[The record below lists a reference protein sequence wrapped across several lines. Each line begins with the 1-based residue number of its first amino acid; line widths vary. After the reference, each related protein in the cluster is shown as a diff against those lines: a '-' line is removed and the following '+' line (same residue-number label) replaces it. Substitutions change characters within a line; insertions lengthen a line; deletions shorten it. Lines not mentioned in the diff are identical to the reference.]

1 MAEDNALI
9 SRAKSGDEQAFTD
22 LMRAYYGFVYRIVV
36 EIVNNPHDAEEVVQ
50 DTFLNVYRG
59 LAQYEE
65 RTKFRSWLAK
75 IARNRALNWQRE
87 HRTNTVSI
95 NEVGE
100 GALQYADSADEHLI
114 RDEQIEL
121 IRRAMG
127 TLSQKDRDIARAY
140 YLDGASYAELIRTH
154 GLSYTAISFRLSR
167 AKRTLAKRLQ
177 YLLNVAFVP
186 PVISLKKI
194 SLGGLTAMKIGTAP
208 KITVGAIAI
217 IALVFIGLH
226 QLKSPEENLS
236 LSERVVESMPNESIH
251 SVAQT
256 DNARK
261 STAVTSLSED
271 KPQISTEEM
280 EQIEDFFAQLEADD
294 TQSNTGQLAEAEF
307 RQDADERV
315 ADNAAALTE
324 ITEQSAE
331 EVMNAFLEAF
341 RILDRDAIR
350 PLLTAEMRKRTD
362 FLAPVEFSVEITEI
376 RVEERD
382 GTEGVEHL
390 GRVEDEEEARHQLEQ
405 LMLEPVL
412 KMVSQAEVVSS
423 GHVGSEFHFRLGMPA
438 PEMPV
443 PNKEAVIETEMPP
456 PPETLVKMHKEDD
469 TWLIYDHETLD

>member
-100 GALQYADSADEHLI
+100 GALQYADSPDEQLI

-127 TLSQKDRDIARAY
+127 TLTQKDRDIARAY
-140 YLDGASYAELIRTH
+140 YLDGASYDELIRTH
-154 GLSYTAISFRLSR
+154 GLSYQAISFRLSR

-177 YLLNVAFVP
+177 YLLTGAFVP
-186 PVISLKKI
+186 PTTTLKKI
-194 SLGGLTAMKIGTAP
+194 ISGGFTPMKIGTTP
-208 KITVGAIAI
+208 KVAVGIVAI
-217 IALVFIGLH
+217 IALAFFGSR
-226 QLKSPEENLS
+226 QLLSPEKDS
-236 LSERVVESMPNESIH
+236 PP
-251 SVAQT
+251 SVGVTASTPGKSAQT
-256 DNARK
+256 TAEIDAIRK
-261 STAVTSLSED
+261 NVAGTPLRED
-271 KPQISTEEM
+271 KPQISAEEM
-280 EQIEDFFAQLEADD
+280 EQIEGFFAQMDEIDTQTEAD
-294 TQSNTGQLAEAEF
+294 TPQLA
-307 RQDADERV
+307 ADTKVNLNKNESGAIKQFATRE
-315 ADNAAALTE
+315 DT
-324 ITEQSAE
+324 TQSAE
-331 EVMNAFLEAF
+331 DVMNTYVEAY
-341 RILDRDAIR
+341 RHLDFKAMQ
-350 PLLTAEMRKRTD
+350 PLLTAEMRERRAASG
-362 FLAPVEFSVEITEI
+362 APTGFM
-376 RVEERD
+376 VEEVRRETAD
-382 GTEGVEHL
+382 GTEVVSDPEVL
-390 GRVEDEEEARHQLEQ
+390 EEARLQFER
-405 LMLEPVL
+405 LMFEPVL
-412 KMVSQAEVVSS
+412 KMISQAEVVSS
-423 GHVGSEFHFRLGMPA
+423 GYVGSEFHFRLGMPA

-443 PNKEAVIETEMPP
+443 PNKEAVIETEIPP
-456 PPETLVKMHKEDD
+456 PPETLVKMRKEND